1 MLQRIPLH
9 PMRLA
14 LALVALL
21 FLGAHAAADTIVLKN
36 GRRILALSAHEDGDK
51 VKYLTSAG
59 ELSLPKSIVDH
70 IEKGGAVPMASG
82 PGAAAANLDIA
93 PPALQP
99 SEVRG
104 GEEVEHGAV
113 HDGAVDRGYIAK
125 LEADARSGTKQAN
138 FTAALGHHAAAMFE
152 LSRGDLEHA
161 LSDERTA
168 LNYEPEAP
176 GLLLNV
182 AYVYL
187 RRSEYKQA
195 LEYLDKAKRF
205 APDNADVA

>member
-1 MLQRIPLH
+1 MGH
-9 PMRLA
+9 PTLFRRTLLLYAVMFFA
-14 LALVALL
+14 AVAAR
-21 FLGAHAAADTIVLKN
+21 GDPIVLKN
-36 GRRILALSAHEDGDK
+36 GRRIVAFNVREEGDK

-99 SEVRG
+99 GEVSG
-104 GEEVEHGAV
+104 GEVERGAV

-138 FTAALGHHAAAMFE
+138 FT
-152 LSRGDLEHA
+152 
-161 LSDERTA
+161 
-168 LNYEPEAP
+168 
-176 GLLLNV
+176 
-182 AYVYL
+182 
-187 RRSEYKQA
+187 
-195 LEYLDKAKRF
+195 
-205 APDNADVA
+205 